1 MAEAGNDIITAH
13 EVCKHKFEVI
23 KFKVSG
29 IFDFGEAS
37 SLV

>member
-1 MAEAGNDIITAH
+1 MAEAGNDIITAN

-29 IFDFGEAS
+29 IFAFGEAS
-37 SLV
+37 GLV